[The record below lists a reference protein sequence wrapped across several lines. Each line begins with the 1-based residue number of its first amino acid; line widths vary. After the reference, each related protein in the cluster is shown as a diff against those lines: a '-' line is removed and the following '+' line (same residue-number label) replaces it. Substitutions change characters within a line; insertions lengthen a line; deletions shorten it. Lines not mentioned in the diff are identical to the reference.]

1 MKNLKDYL
9 RVVRRML
16 LTSISVC
23 DVIDLYFRMGSMVVN
38 ADRKVC
44 TECRGNKGKDF
55 GSNAF
60 ERQLGAS

>member
-1 MKNLKDYL
+1 MKNLKGCL

-23 DVIDLYFRMGSMVVN
+23 DVIDLCFRMGSMMVN

-44 TECRGNKGKDF
+44 TECHGNIKEKT
-55 GSNAF
+55 
-60 ERQLGAS
+60 LGTMP